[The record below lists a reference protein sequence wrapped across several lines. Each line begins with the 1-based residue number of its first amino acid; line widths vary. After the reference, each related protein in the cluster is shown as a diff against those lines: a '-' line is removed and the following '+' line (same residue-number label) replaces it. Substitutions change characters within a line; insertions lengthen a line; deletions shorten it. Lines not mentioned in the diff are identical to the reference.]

1 MPAATDD
8 EITMNKHC
16 TNATFLVLA
25 LALGGCAEQPG
36 TEPPEDNPFG
46 EARVATING
55 APLHAS
61 VFDAYAVARLQ
72 KSMDDLS
79 DEERDGLL
87 EEMVQFQLLAGA
99 AVDAGLPGEPDIAI
113 DLELQRLQ
121 TLSRLMATRHLD
133 ENPVTSIEL
142 QDAYEQNIDQ
152 LSGVQYKARHILLD
166 QEAEATAIIGELD
179 GGADF
184 AQLAMERST
193 GPSGPNGGDL
203 GWFSADTMVEPFAN
217 AVRSMEVG
225 TYTREPVQTRFG
237 WHVILLEE
245 MEDRAPPGL
254 EAVRADIT
262 SVVEQQKVEAFLNS
276 LREQAE
282 IVIGE

>member
-1 MPAATDD
+1 MSK
-8 EITMNKHC
+8 IC

-25 LALGGCAEQPG
+25 LVLGGCAEQPDA
-36 TEPPEDNPFG
+36 EPPEANPFG

-55 APLHAS
+55 APLYAS

-87 EEMVQFQLLAGA
+87 EEMIQFQLLAGA
-99 AVDAGLPGEPDIAI
+99 AVDAGLPQELEIAI

-133 ENPVTSIEL
+133 ENPATSIEL

-152 LSGVQYKARHILLD
+152 LSGPQYKARHILLE
-166 QEAEATAIIGELD
+166 QEAEAAAIIGELD

-217 AVRSMEVG
+217 AVRSMEAG
-225 TYTREPVQTRFG
+225 TYSQQPVQTRFG

-262 SVVEQQKVEAFLNS
+262 SVVEQQKVETYLNS

-282 IVIGE
+282 IVIGEDSG

>member
-1 MPAATDD
+1 
-8 EITMNKHC
+8 MNKIC

-36 TEPPEDNPFG
+36 TEPPEANPFG
-46 EARVATING
+46 EASVATING
-55 APLHAS
+55 APLYAS

-87 EEMVQFQLLAGA
+87 EEMIQFHLLAGA
-99 AVDAGLPGEPDIAI
+99 AIDTGLPGELDIAI

-166 QEAEATAIIGELD
+166 QEAEAAAIIGELD

-217 AVRSMEVG
+217 AVRAMEVG
-225 TYTREPVQTRFG
+225 TYTPEPVQTRFG

-262 SVVEQQKVEAFLNS
+262 SVVEQQKVEAYLDS

>member
-1 MPAATDD
+1 
-8 EITMNKHC
+8 MNKIC
-16 TNATFLVLA
+16 TNATFPVLALVLA
-25 LALGGCAEQPG
+25 GCAEQPDS
-36 TEPPEDNPFG
+36 EPPESNPFG
-46 EARVATING
+46 EATVATING
-55 APLHAS
+55 APLYAS
-61 VFDAYAVARLQ
+61 VFDAYSVARLQ
-72 KSMDDLS
+72 TSMDDLS

-87 EEMVQFQLLAGA
+87 EEMIQFQLLAGA
-99 AVDAGLPGEPDIAI
+99 AIDAGLTGELDIAI

-133 ENPVTSIEL
+133 ENPVTAIEL

-152 LSGVQYKARHILLD
+152 LSGVQYKARHIFLD
-166 QEAEATAIIGELD
+166 QEEEAAAIIGELD

-225 TYTREPVQTRFG
+225 TYTTEPVQTRFG

>member
-1 MPAATDD
+1 MQTRYTGASSLRLALP
-8 EITMNKHC
+8 
-16 TNATFLVLA
+16 LA
-25 LALGGCAEQPG
+25 LALGGCADEPSSG
-36 TEPPEDNPFG
+36 STEINPFG
-46 EARVATING
+46 EDTVATIDG
-55 APLHAS
+55 APIYATF
-61 VFDAYAVARLQ
+61 FDAYATARLQ
-72 KSMDDLS
+72 QPAGDLS
-79 DEERDGLL
+79 DDDRDLLIEELI
-87 EEMVQFQLLAGA
+87 QFHLLAGA
-99 AVDAGLPGEPDIAI
+99 AIDAGLPEELDFAI
-113 DLELQRLQ
+113 ELELQRLQ
-121 TLSRLMATRHLD
+121 ALSRAMATRHLD

-179 GGADF
+179 GGGDF

-225 TYTREPVQTRFG
+225 THSPEPVQTRFG

-262 SVVEQQKVEAFLNS
+262 SVVERQKVEAFLDS

-282 IVIGE
+282 IVIGDGSG